1 MYFQPDVR
9 EARMATL
16 AELINLLHSPDN
28 QKVLAALEELR
39 QAGWLTDG
47 TLNGNSLCNVHMES
61 ANLSEARLHK
71 VDFHQAR
78 LQSADLSGV
87 DLSNAKL
94 TRAKLMGANLAGTN
108 LAGADMYKVN
118 LTGVKHLTSNQLAQ
132 AKRLFGAIMPT
143 GGTYDGRYNL
153 NGDLEFARWG
163 NVDVN
168 DPAAMAEFFG
178 ISLEDFL
185 EGQKAADFEP
195 I

>member
-1 MYFQPDVR
+1 MPFQPDVQ

-16 AELINLLHSPDN
+16 AELINLLHSPEN

-47 TLNGNSLCNVHMES
+47 TLDGNSLCNVHMES
-61 ANLSEARLHK
+61 AKLSKASLHK

-87 DLSNAKL
+87 ELSEAKL

-108 LAGADMYKVN
+108 LDGADMYKAN
-118 LTGVKHLTSNQLAQ
+118 LTGAKFLSSKQLVNV
-132 AKRLFGAIMPT
+132 KRLFGAIMPD
-143 GGTYDGRYNL
+143 GVTYDGRYNL
-153 NGDLEFARWG
+153 SGDLEFARWG
-163 NVDVN
+163 NVDVK

-178 ISLEDFL
+178 ISLEDYL
-185 EGQKAADFEP
+185 EGQKAADVEP

>member
-1 MYFQPDVR
+1 
-9 EARMATL
+9 MATL
-16 AELINLLHSPDN
+16 AELINLLHDPEN

-47 TLNGNSLCNVHMES
+47 TLNKNSLCNVHMEF
-61 ANLSEARLHK
+61 ANLRGASLHK

-87 DLSNAKL
+87 DLSDAKL
-94 TRAKLMGANLAGTN
+94 TRARLMGADLAGAY

-118 LTGVKHLTSNQLAQ
+118 LTGAKHLTIAQLAQ
-132 AKRLFGAIMPT
+132 VKRLFGAIMPD

-153 NGDLEFARWG
+153 KGDLEFARWG
-163 NVDVN
+163 QVDVE
-168 DPAAMAEFFG
+168 DPIAMAEFFG
-178 ISLEDFL
+178 VSLEDYL
-185 EGQKAADFEP
+185 EGQRAADIEP